1 MYWVLD
7 TVDLRWTALKSLMEK
22 SRFRASIIEKCGWVP
37 LNGECSL
44 STARVPASKV
54 PRKLADHVQLW
65 KGVDEDS
72 VVDLLFPEGMCSTGT
87 IFRSHTLL
95 TESPNDFN
103 GAISGYCFVT
113 DTQTGSNSDL
123 QHPLESSS
131 ASSFPRA

>member
-1 MYWVLD
+1 
-7 TVDLRWTALKSLMEK
+7 MEK